1 MGMIELGNYCA
12 FFNHLIAVQAPF
24 ITGITL
30 GFLSSGYSASYLGVD
45 VIVGGKVA
53 VLNSANLAFRFGMT
67 CGFAADVGSYI
78 ELCTEIADMPMIC
91 TIGFP
96 LPIRIYMLACSR
108 NLVTYC
114 NFSIAVRTPNVASI
128 ALFTTGSFFCIARL
142 CMFVIRGIN

>member
-1 MGMIELGNYCA
+1 MSVEMCIRDSGAGVILDIAVFLTGSGFCLSLYHCMGMIELGNYCA

-108 NLVTYC
+108 RCV
-114 NFSIAVRTPNVASI
+114 
-128 ALFTTGSFFCIARL
+128 
-142 CMFVIRGIN
+142 